1 MKITNRPAGS
11 GDVKGRKSS
20 GGSGRT
26 ERRDGDSFFEEALLG
41 AKNVRDASGVGVDPD
56 FIQEKMS
63 ELDELGRQLE
73 RAPSMKTFLA
83 YRSAVQKLVSQILPP
98 SLGISKTMSPVN
110 LKTLEAKEYHT
121 VQILNEE
128 LASLMSLVREK
139 ELRNME
145 VAGRVLRIKGLLVDV
160 LR

>member
-1 MKITNRPAGS
+1 MKISNRPSGS
-11 GDVKGRKSS
+11 GDVNGRRSS
-20 GGSGRT
+20 VGSGRS
-26 ERRDGDSFFEEALLG
+26 ERREGTFFFEEALLG
-41 AKNVRDASGVGVDPD
+41 AKNTKEASGVGVDPD

-63 ELDELGRQLE
+63 QLDELGRQLE

-83 YRSAVQKLVSQILPP
+83 YRSAVQKLVGQILPP

-121 VQILNEE
+121 VQVLNEE
-128 LASLMSLVREK
+128 LASLLSLVREK
-139 ELRNME
+139 ELRNFE
-145 VAGRVLRIKGLLVDV
+145 IANRVVRIKGLLVDV